1 LRDQNSMIHGRH
13 ALPSS
18 RHCWRHRFVYAPSLT
33 CNSCLGPVT
42 STSSSS
48 SGRVS
53 LPFTFQSK
61 RYDKRH
67 KKQKISILVF
77 STYSESLV
85 SMQSAGEASI
95 RVSLSSFS
103 PVPVTS
109 SASYCNV
116 NGEINS
122 PFHQYL
128 NLIISTA
135 IQTFFMASHP
145 VLRTLTQIP

>member
-1 LRDQNSMIHGRH
+1 
-13 ALPSS
+13 
-18 RHCWRHRFVYAPSLT
+18 
-33 CNSCLGPVT
+33 
-42 STSSSS
+42 
-48 SGRVS
+48 
-53 LPFTFQSK
+53 
-61 RYDKRH
+61 
-67 KKQKISILVF
+67 
-77 STYSESLV
+77 
-85 SMQSAGEASI
+85 MQSAGEASI